1 MSYKYTETLSQT
13 FDIGDFIEPDILSVV
28 DASVRKSGADILARA
43 NLANDLEKTFNVKA
57 QIVQVS
63 DAILEGS
70 VPPSN
75 PDDFLKYDLPDM
87 PVIPDFYAE
96 DYEKEAEAPIEVEA
110 PIIIEPEVTE
120 KETETLEIE
129 AEAYLDTETYLDAET
144 YLDTEAYLDLEEDI
158 RFTAEPAEEEI
169 AFYVPEPPRKSEG
182 MEKVRRDML
191 KFDEARK
198 DRIQTIIVISIIALL
213 NFILFMY
220 LINQ

>member
-1 MSYKYTETLSQT
+1 MRYKYTETLSQT

-28 DASVRKSGADILARA
+28 DASVQKAGADILARA
-43 NLANDLEKTFNVKA
+43 NLANDLEKTFHVKTH
-57 QIVQVS
+57 IVHVS

-75 PDDFLKYDLPDM
+75 PDDFLIYDPPDM

-96 DYEKEAEAPIEVEA
+96 DYEAEADA
-110 PIIIEPEVTE
+110 PIIEPDVTE

-129 AEAYLDTETYLDAET
+129 TET
-144 YLDTEAYLDLEEDI
+144 YLDLEEDI
-158 RFTAEPAEEEI
+158 PFTAEPAEEEI
-169 AFYVPEPPRKSEG
+169 AFDIPEPPRKSEG